1 MPQIRIDRT
10 PIIDYRLG
18 FFGADHL
25 FLSYVQD
32 ENAREQIQDGWFTI
46 EGLRSV
52 GTAESGALLGVEG
65 TDGRTTISESNH
77 GLTGS
82 DLVRIIGTPTSRLS
96 TVIEFPQGAFEAWET
111 LSVYGEDIDNN
122 FLPYFIATRPGLPTP
137 TSNSS
142 SVVASV
148 LFYAGIDIAEH
159 LPLGFGRFTT
169 GTQTLLGTPDRD
181 ELFVTSNFKNLLGG
195 RGSDI
200 LHGGDG
206 TNRLSGGLDADLFL
220 WSPGLDFIHGG
231 QVNTPYQRDGEDV
244 AAYGGAGVVRID
256 GNPVPAAHLL
266 PNLIVN
272 YQGGRDLLF
281 SIERLQ
287 WNQGNDEI
295 IFGEWAVISRDNT
308 LFDLKGD
315 EGGRGDKV
323 SFNEVTNELLINA
336 VNSDRLS
343 IKGQAAEG
351 DATWFLD
358 SVEWI
363 EGSSRNDTIY
373 ANSGLR
379 VIDGGDGDDF
389 IDARLDL
396 AFAGGSPGGYDIEL
410 YGGDGN
416 DTLLTGEGR
425 TFVQG
430 GDGADRIV
438 LTTISDG
445 RGTPELIIDDAG
457 TDDRLFVA
465 YNFFNGS
472 GGGFEGSQLLPVLG
486 GLFPFELLMDPEEEG
501 RPLLF
506 EWQRIVDLNFG
517 SSQVTG
523 QIDFLGAIQFTLDGS
538 DLVIRLHQGTPE
550 TVNIADEDSEARFF
564 ELNIIDTSRETL
576 IRVRD
581 FQPGDLGIQFY
592 DPGEPQAVDTPF
604 GGGFDY
610 PDWDA
615 GVAALTNNGQLFDPI
630 GPRPATNDY
639 DPSNGSDSGD
649 DVEISGTDGG
659 EVITASLESNI
670 DAGAGDDDVTGSAF
684 GDSIDG
690 GSGNDVLAGGAG
702 DDRYVVDAAADR
714 IVERGG
720 EGRDLV
726 ISSVDYTL
734 SANVEGL
741 ELVGSAAIGVG
752 NGLANTLQGNLQNNR
767 LEGGD
772 GDDALFGDLGDD
784 TLIGGVGSD
793 YFAVFR
799 EQGDEI
805 IIEAGLVG
813 DLDTLAL
820 TGQIVASEVTFYRR
834 TAAPDDLVLAIA
846 GGGRVVIK
854 DYARAGS
861 GIDRVVFDDGTRWSR
876 ADIEAA
882 GAVAPILDNDPPRA
896 ILDDA
901 IGVSGPVGIVRAA
914 TLLQNDRDGDGDQL
928 AIVAVGGAEGG
939 TVTLEANGDIRV
951 VTASGFQ
958 DSVSFDYTIA
968 DIHGGTSTA
977 RVTADI
983 RPNAAPLV
991 FDTIPDFTS
1000 AEDAVV
1006 DFTLPPGIFGD
1017 GDGDPLLIFA
1027 SLFDGADL
1035 PAWLT
1040 FDAVKG
1046 RFTGTPPANFSGAL
1060 AIRIEATDGLDSAV
1074 QHFSLTI
1081 TPVNDAPVAGDDV
1094 GFATTAGTALVLAA
1108 TALIRNDTDI
1118 ERDTLTIAS
1127 VGGAIGG
1134 TVALEADGRVR
1145 FTPATGFSGPAS
1157 FSYTLADGKNGTAT
1171 ATVLINVTSAAGQIF
1186 AGTSGNDAI
1195 AGTVNDDVVTLVG
1208 DSGFDTIDGGGGL
1221 DTIRGSIHNDI
1232 VRISAP
1238 ASYNSV
1244 EVIEGGDGND
1254 RILGGTGNDV
1264 IDLTGITLVSV
1275 EQIDGG
1281 AGNDII
1287 TGSAGDDVITGNT
1300 GNDTLSGGFG
1310 NDVFTLAGDG
1320 GNDII
1325 DGGAGIDTIR
1335 GSISNDNIRIA
1346 AGVAGITSIE
1356 RIEGGDGN
1364 DRILGGTGNDV
1375 IDLTGITL
1383 VSVEQIDGGA
1393 GNDTIAGSA
1402 GDDVITGNTG
1412 NDTLSGGLGNDVFT
1426 LAGDGGND
1434 IIDGGAG
1441 IDTIRGSISN
1451 ENIRIAAGVAG
1462 ITGIERIE
1470 GGDGNDRILGGTG
1483 NDVID
1488 LGGVLL
1494 TSIEQIDGGA
1504 GNDTIVSSLSADLLT
1519 GGTGVDRFVFR
1530 SDSGHDVVG
1539 DFRGAAVT
1547 ANTGDQLDLRGLGFA
1562 SFEDVIAASSQISTS
1577 DGLITIDSQTSIRL
1591 QGVVITTLTAD
1602 DILV

>member
-32 ENAREQIQDGWFTI
+32 ENAREQVQDGWFTI

-52 GTAESGALLGVEG
+52 GTAESGFLLGVEG
-65 TDGRTTISESNH
+65 TDGRTTISQSNH

-96 TVIEFPQGAFEAWET
+96 AVIEFPQGAFEAWET

-122 FLPYFIATRPGLPTP
+122 FLPYFIATRPGLPIP

-148 LFYAGIDIAEH
+148 LFYAGIDIADH
-159 LPLGFGRFTT
+159 LPTGFRRFTT
-169 GTQTLLGTPDRD
+169 GTQTLLGTPERD

-244 AAYGGAGVVRID
+244 AAYGGAGVVRVD
-256 GNPVPAAHLL
+256 GNPIPISHYL
-266 PNLIVN
+266 PNLLVT

-295 IFGEWAVISRDNT
+295 IIGESAVVSRDNT

-323 SFNEVTNELLINA
+323 SFNEVTDELLINA
-336 VNSDRLS
+336 VSSDRFS
-343 IKGQAAEG
+343 IKGQAVEG
-351 DATWFLD
+351 DATWFFD

-416 DTLLTGEGR
+416 DTLLTSEGR

-430 GDGADRIV
+430 GEGADRIV

-445 RGTPELIIDDAG
+445 RGTPELIIDDAD

-506 EWQRIVDLNFG
+506 EWQRIDDILFG

-523 QIDFLGAIQFTLDGS
+523 QINFLGAIQFTLDGS
-538 DLVIRLHQGTPE
+538 DLIIRLHQGTPE
-550 TVNIADEDSEARFF
+550 TVNIADEGSEARFF
-564 ELNIIDTSRETL
+564 ELNIIDASRETL

-592 DPGEPQAVDTPF
+592 DPGEPQAVETPF
-604 GGGFDY
+604 GGAFDY

-649 DVEISGTDGG
+649 DVELSGTDGG
-659 EVITASLESNI
+659 EVITASLRSNI

-684 GDSIDG
+684 GDTIDG

-702 DDRYVVDAAADR
+702 DDRYVVDATADR

-726 ISSVDYTL
+726 ISSVDHTL

-741 ELVGSAAIGVG
+741 ELVGSAAIGIG
-752 NGLANTLQGNLQNNR
+752 NRFANTIQGNLQNNT
-767 LEGGD
+767 LDGGD
-772 GDDALFGDLGDD
+772 GNDALFGDLGDD
-784 TLIGGVGSD
+784 TLIGGAGSD

-805 IIEAGLVG
+805 IIDAGLVG
-813 DLDTLAL
+813 DVDTLAL
-820 TGQIVASEVTFYRR
+820 TGEIVASEVSFYRR

-854 DYARAGS
+854 DFALAGS
-861 GIDRVVFDDGTRWSR
+861 GIDRVVFDDGTSWSR

-896 ILDDA
+896 TPDDS

-914 TLLQNDRDGDGDQL
+914 TLLQNDRDADGDQL

-939 TVTLEANGDIRV
+939 AVTLEENGDIRV

-958 DSVSFDYTIA
+958 GTVSFDYTIA
-968 DIHGGTSTA
+968 DIHGGRSTA

-983 RPNAAPLV
+983 RPNSAPLV
-991 FDTIPDFTS
+991 FDTIPDVTS

-1017 GDGDPLLIFA
+1017 DDPLLIFA
-1027 SLFDGADL
+1027 SLSGGADL

-1040 FDAVKG
+1040 FDAVTG
-1046 RFTGTPPANFSGAL
+1046 RFTGTPPPNFSGTL

-1081 TPVNDAPVAGDDV
+1081 TPVNDVPVAAEDV
-1094 GFATTAGTALVLAA
+1094 GFATTTGTALVIAA
-1108 TALIRNDTDI
+1108 TALIANDTDI
-1118 ERDTLTIAS
+1118 DGDTLTIAS

-1134 TVALEADGRVR
+1134 TVALEADGRAR
-1145 FTPATGFSGPAS
+1145 FTPATGFSGEAS
-1157 FSYTLADGKNGTAT
+1157 FSYTVADGKNGTAT
-1171 ATVLINVTSAAGQIF
+1171 ATVLINVTSAAGRIY

-1195 AGTVNDDVVTLVG
+1195 VGTVNDDVVTLVG

-1238 ASYNSV
+1238 ASYS
-1244 EVIEGGDGND
+1244 
-1254 RILGGTGNDV
+1254 
-1264 IDLTGITLVSV
+1264 
-1275 EQIDGG
+1275 
-1281 AGNDII
+1281 
-1287 TGSAGDDVITGNT
+1287 
-1300 GNDTLSGGFG
+1300 
-1310 NDVFTLAGDG
+1310 
-1320 GNDII
+1320 
-1325 DGGAGIDTIR
+1325 
-1335 GSISNDNIRIA
+1335 
-1346 AGVAGITSIE
+1346 SIE

-1383 VSVEQIDGGA
+1383 ISIEQIDGGA
-1393 GNDTIAGSA
+1393 GNDTITGSA

-1451 ENIRIAAGVAG
+1451 DNIRIAAGAAS
-1462 ITGIERIE
+1462 IASIERIE

-1504 GNDTIVSSLSADLLT
+1504 GNDTIVASLSADVLT
-1519 GGTGVDRFVFR
+1519 GGAGVDTFVFR
-1530 SDSGHDVVG
+1530 TDSGHDVVS

-1547 ANTGDQLDLRGLGFA
+1547 ANAGDQLDLRGLGFA
-1562 SFEDVIAASSQISTS
+1562 GFEDVIAASSQISAS
-1577 DGLITIDSQTSIRL
+1577 DGLITVDSQTSIRL

>member
-32 ENAREQIQDGWFTI
+32 ENAREQVQDGWFTI

-52 GTAESGALLGVEG
+52 GTAESGFLLGVEG
-65 TDGRTTISESNH
+65 TDGRTTISQSNH

-96 TVIEFPQGAFEAWET
+96 AVIEFPQGAFEAWET

-122 FLPYFIATRPGLPTP
+122 FLPYFIATRPGLPIP

-148 LFYAGIDIAEH
+148 LFYAGIDIADH
-159 LPLGFGRFTT
+159 LPTGFRRFTT
-169 GTQTLLGTPDRD
+169 GTQTLLGTPERD

-244 AAYGGAGVVRID
+244 AAYGGAGVVRVD
-256 GNPVPAAHLL
+256 GNPIPISHYL
-266 PNLIVN
+266 PNLLVT

-295 IFGEWAVISRDNT
+295 IIGESAVVSRDNT

-323 SFNEVTNELLINA
+323 SFNEVTDELLINA
-336 VNSDRLS
+336 VSSDRFS
-343 IKGQAAEG
+343 IKGQAVEG
-351 DATWFLD
+351 DATWFFD

-416 DTLLTGEGR
+416 DTLLTSEGR

-430 GDGADRIV
+430 GEGADRIV

-445 RGTPELIIDDAG
+445 RGTPELIIDDAD

-506 EWQRIVDLNFG
+506 EWQRIDDILFG

-523 QIDFLGAIQFTLDGS
+523 QINFLGAIQFTLDGS
-538 DLVIRLHQGTPE
+538 DLIIRLHQGTPE
-550 TVNIADEDSEARFF
+550 TVNIADEGSEARFF
-564 ELNIIDTSRETL
+564 ELNIIDASRETL

-592 DPGEPQAVDTPF
+592 DPGEPQAVETPF
-604 GGGFDY
+604 GGAFDY

-649 DVEISGTDGG
+649 DVELSGTDGG
-659 EVITASLESNI
+659 EVITASLRSNI

-684 GDSIDG
+684 GDTIDG

-702 DDRYVVDAAADR
+702 DDRYVVDATADR

-726 ISSVDYTL
+726 ISSVDHTL

-741 ELVGSAAIGVG
+741 ELVGSAAIGIG
-752 NGLANTLQGNLQNNR
+752 NRFANTIQGNLQNNT
-767 LEGGD
+767 LDGGD
-772 GDDALFGDLGDD
+772 GNDALFGDLGDD
-784 TLIGGVGSD
+784 TLIGGAGSD

-805 IIEAGLVG
+805 IIDAGLVG
-813 DLDTLAL
+813 DVDTLAL
-820 TGQIVASEVTFYRR
+820 TGEIVASEVSFYRR

-854 DYARAGS
+854 DFALAGS
-861 GIDRVVFDDGTRWSR
+861 GIDRVVFDDGTSWSR

-896 ILDDA
+896 TPDDS

-914 TLLQNDRDGDGDQL
+914 TLLQNDRDADGDQL

-939 TVTLEANGDIRV
+939 AVTLEENGDIRV

-958 DSVSFDYTIA
+958 GTVSFDYTIA
-968 DIHGGTSTA
+968 DIHGGRSTA

-983 RPNAAPLV
+983 RPNSAPLV
-991 FDTIPDFTS
+991 FDTIPDVTS

-1017 GDGDPLLIFA
+1017 DDPLLIFA
-1027 SLFDGADL
+1027 SLSGGADL

-1040 FDAVKG
+1040 FDAVTG
-1046 RFTGTPPANFSGAL
+1046 RFTGTPPPNFSGTL

-1081 TPVNDAPVAGDDV
+1081 TPVNDVPVAAEDV
-1094 GFATTAGTALVLAA
+1094 GFATTTGTALVIAA
-1108 TALIRNDTDI
+1108 TALIANDTDI
-1118 ERDTLTIAS
+1118 DGDTLTIAS

-1145 FTPATGFSGPAS
+1145 FTPATGFSGEAS
-1157 FSYTLADGKNGTAT
+1157 FSYTVADGKNGTAT
-1171 ATVLINVTSAAGQIF
+1171 ATVLINVTSAAGRIY

-1195 AGTVNDDVVTLVG
+1195 VGTVNDDVVTLVG

-1221 DTIRGSIHNDI
+1221 DSIRGSIHNDI

-1238 ASYNSV
+1238 ASYS
-1244 EVIEGGDGND
+1244 
-1254 RILGGTGNDV
+1254 
-1264 IDLTGITLVSV
+1264 
-1275 EQIDGG
+1275 
-1281 AGNDII
+1281 
-1287 TGSAGDDVITGNT
+1287 
-1300 GNDTLSGGFG
+1300 
-1310 NDVFTLAGDG
+1310 
-1320 GNDII
+1320 
-1325 DGGAGIDTIR
+1325 
-1335 GSISNDNIRIA
+1335 
-1346 AGVAGITSIE
+1346 SIE

-1383 VSVEQIDGGA
+1383 ISIEQIDGGA
-1393 GNDTIAGSA
+1393 GNDTITGSA

-1451 ENIRIAAGVAG
+1451 DNIRIAAGAAS
-1462 ITGIERIE
+1462 IASIERIE

-1504 GNDTIVSSLSADLLT
+1504 GNDTIVASLSADVLT
-1519 GGTGVDRFVFR
+1519 GGAGVDTFVFR
-1530 SDSGHDVVG
+1530 TDSGHDVVS

-1547 ANTGDQLDLRGLGFA
+1547 ANAGDQLDLRGLGFA
-1562 SFEDVIAASSQISTS
+1562 GFEDVIAASSQISAS
-1577 DGLITIDSQTSIRL
+1577 DGLITVDSQTSIRL